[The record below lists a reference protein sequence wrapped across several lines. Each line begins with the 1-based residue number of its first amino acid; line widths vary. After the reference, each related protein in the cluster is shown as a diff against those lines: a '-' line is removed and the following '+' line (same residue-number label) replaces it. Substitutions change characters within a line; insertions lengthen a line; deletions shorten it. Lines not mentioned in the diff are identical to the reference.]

1 MAELSGER
9 LSKLETPLSDGFVA
23 DDDAPFGQDFF
34 DLSEAE
40 AKPMLQPHHV
50 AHDLGWEAVL
60 SIQTCGTRT
69 HVSVTAYEAAA

>member
-23 DDDAPFGQDFF
+23 DDDTPFGQDFF

-40 AKPMLQPHHV
+40 AKPM
-50 AHDLGWEAVL
+50 
-60 SIQTCGTRT
+60 
-69 HVSVTAYEAAA
+69 